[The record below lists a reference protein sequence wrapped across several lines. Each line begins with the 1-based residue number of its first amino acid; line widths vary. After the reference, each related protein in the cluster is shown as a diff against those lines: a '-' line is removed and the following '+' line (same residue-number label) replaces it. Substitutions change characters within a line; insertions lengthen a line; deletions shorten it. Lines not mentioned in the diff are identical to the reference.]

1 MIIFL
6 YGPDTYRSRQKLKGI
21 VEYYKKIHKSGLNLV
36 FLDLKEKNFQD
47 FLNFFEASSMFKEK
61 KLAILENVSQNKEFQ
76 EKFLEKI
83 EKFSKSKNFVL
94 FYEKEIQENDFFK
107 KLKKYSRWQNFK
119 LLEGKKLEYW
129 IKREIKKFGAEI
141 SEKGLEKLIEF
152 VGNDLWRM
160 ENEIKKLVFYKKK
173 IDQKE
178 VELLV
183 KPKIDVDIFK
193 AIDAIAQKNKKRA
206 FDLIHK
212 HLEKGTSP
220 AYLLSMI
227 NFQLRNIIL
236 VKDLIQRKR
245 PVEEIDL
252 HPFLLKKTIF
262 QARKFSFEEIKKIY
276 QKLFELDLNIRSG
289 KIKPEIALDLLISEI

>member
-129 IKREIKKFGAEI
+129 IKRGIKKFGAEI

-262 QARKFSFEEIKKIY
+262 QARKFSFGEIKKIY